1 MIDGPPALIK
11 HERCDMILTAMKI
24 QKAKSS
30 LFQTLQRLHIGV
42 VVFVLAL
49 SFVAARTVFADRFT
63 DQINQIKQ
71 DNNIKQGRLDVL
83 KVEADGLQATINAL
97 QAQINGLQAQINQ
110 NQAKNDQLQKEIVEA
125 EAELVKQKK
134 LLGQSIKAM
143 YLEGQ
148 ISTIEMLASS
158 NDLSEFVDKQ
168 QYRDAVKTK
177 IKNTVDKVTEL
188 KQQLKAQKEEVERLL
203 KEQKILQAN
212 IASQKAE
219 QDRLLGLNAGEQSSV
234 NQQMKD
240 NYARIAELRRQ
251 QAIENA
257 KIFNGIQAGI
267 PGGGGYPWGNAYC
280 VHTGQVA
287 GDCWNYDWYFNGGP
301 WDSWGYGFRNCTSW
315 VAFRLAMDGKSGFT
329 YLGNA
334 ADWPWGAQ
342 ARGIAVSYGSGA
354 RVGDAVVN
362 PNGYYGHVMYAEA
375 VLEDGRVIVSDY
387 NRTGDG
393 LYRGPEG
400 GSAMAVSQAGLYFIH
415 F

>member
-1 MIDGPPALIK
+1 MIN
-11 HERCDMILTAMKI
+11 MAMKTQKKKNSLI
-24 QKAKSS
+24 QI
-30 LFQTLQRLHIGV
+30 LQRLHLGV
-42 VVFVLAL
+42 VVLVLAF
-49 SFVAARTVFADRFT
+49 SFVAARTVLADRFT

-71 DNNIKQGRLDVL
+71 ENNVKQGRLDVL
-83 KVEADGLQATINAL
+83 KVEADGLQATISAL
-97 QAQINGLQAQINQ
+97 QSQINGLQAQINE
-110 NQAKNDQLQKEIVEA
+110 NQAKNDQLQKDIIEA
-125 EAELVKQKK
+125 EAELAKQKK

-177 IKNTVDKVTEL
+177 IKNTVDKVTAL
-188 KQQLKAQKEEVERLL
+188 KQQLKTQKEEVERLL

-212 IASQKAE
+212 VASQKAE
-219 QDRLLGLNAGEQSSV
+219 QDRLLGLNVGEQSTV

-257 KIFNGIQAGI
+257 KIFNGVQAGI

-280 VHTGQVA
+280 VHTGQVG
-287 GDCWNYDWYFNGGP
+287 GDCWNYDWYFNGSP

-315 VAFRLAMDGKSGFT
+315 VAYKLALDGKSGFT

-342 ARGIAVSYGSGA
+342 ARGISVTYGNGA
-354 RVGDAVVN
+354 RPGDAVVN

-375 VLEDGRVIVSDY
+375 VLEDGRVVVSDY
-387 NRTGDG
+387 NRAGDG